1 MSIRYIIAGLG
12 VLNLTLVLFQLLSGL
27 RVIKIPF
34 GIHKKTGIT
43 LVISATIHGTLAL
56 LGMLL

>member
-34 GIHKKTGIT
+34 GIHKKAGIT
-43 LVISATIHGTLAL
+43 LFISATIHGTLAL